1 MQLRG
6 VTVVCYIACEIFGV
20 IAMFHDFLMES
31 AGERGGGVARA
42 AFGIINRNVLGK
54 TRHIESGILWTQKT
68 AAQQRQKNGK
78 NWRTVTRTI

>member
-31 AGERGGGVARA
+31 AGERGGGGRPSC
-42 AFGIINRNVLGK
+42 IRNYKQKRLGENK
-54 TRHIESGILWTQKT
+54 
-68 AAQQRQKNGK
+68 AY
-78 NWRTVTRTI
+78 